1 MDFETYMNPPIAHDG
16 HAYIARKPNGLW
28 VSCPECGKAQFRIS
42 PDTKISNLIYQC
54 KNTKCK
60 YNMLV
65 MV

>member
-1 MDFETYMNPPIAHDG
+1 MEDVEQMAFDPPTARAHIVKRATG
-16 HAYIARKPNGLW
+16 IW
-28 VSCPECGKAQFRIS
+28 VTCPECGKAQFRVS